1 MSSIPSSLDTT
12 AGHLPEGTAADDT
25 DALEQEAATWAVR
38 CNAGLDAQGQAA
50 LQAWLAADARHAP
63 ALDAMRTSIAGVQ
76 NLPAQDLASW
86 GLACKPHNMEAHQLE
101 RRLRQAKIPVL
112 ARMEHDVLYL
122 DIRTIALEEESL
134 LVNSLQEAL
143 VKS

>member
-1 MSSIPSSLDTT
+1 M
-12 AGHLPEGTAADDT
+12 AA
-25 DALEQEAATWAVR
+25 APL
-38 CNAGLDAQGQAA
+38 
-50 LQAWLAADARHAP
+50 ADACILELCSMASQVGGG
-63 ALDAMRTSIAGVQ
+63 A
-76 NLPAQDLASW
+76 LPAQDLASW
-86 GLACKPHNMEAHQLE
+86 GLACKPLNMEAHQLE